1 MEDNKLASENAR
13 LLGAL
18 RKIKEHNEEIKKILD
33 EVSDLL
39 VTNEQ
44 TESAP
49 VTDEDVKQLLKQAG
63 YKGAR
68 TVKSTH
74 SFDLPEDPFELH
86 PTCHHNDSKLM
97 DLAQEFVSTKS
108 SFKPSLFYVWGHAY
122 EFDGDDNWERI
133 EELVSGGKIIRPA
146 YPSIMQKKELPESLD

>member
-44 TESAP
+44 TDSAP
-49 VTDEDVKQLLKQAG
+49 VTDEDVKQLLKK
-63 YKGAR
+63 YSR
-68 TVKSTH
+68 
-74 SFDLPEDPFELH
+74 LH
-86 PTCHHNDSKLM
+86 
-97 DLAQEFVSTKS
+97 
-108 SFKPSLFYVWGHAY
+108 
-122 EFDGDDNWERI
+122 
-133 EELVSGGKIIRPA
+133 
-146 YPSIMQKKELPESLD
+146 

>member
-18 RKIKEHNEEIKKILD
+18 RKIKEHNDAIKKILD

-49 VTDEDVKQLLKQAG
+49 VTDEDVKQLLKK
-63 YKGAR
+63 YSR
-68 TVKSTH
+68 
-74 SFDLPEDPFELH
+74 LH
-86 PTCHHNDSKLM
+86 
-97 DLAQEFVSTKS
+97 
-108 SFKPSLFYVWGHAY
+108 
-122 EFDGDDNWERI
+122 
-133 EELVSGGKIIRPA
+133 
-146 YPSIMQKKELPESLD
+146 

>member
-18 RKIKEHNEEIKKILD
+18 RRIKEHNEEIKKILD

-49 VTDEDVKQLLKQAG
+49 VTDEDVKQLLKK
-63 YKGAR
+63 YSR
-68 TVKSTH
+68 
-74 SFDLPEDPFELH
+74 LH
-86 PTCHHNDSKLM
+86 
-97 DLAQEFVSTKS
+97 
-108 SFKPSLFYVWGHAY
+108 
-122 EFDGDDNWERI
+122 
-133 EELVSGGKIIRPA
+133 
-146 YPSIMQKKELPESLD
+146 

>member
-18 RKIKEHNEEIKKILD
+18 RKIREHNEEIKKILD

-49 VTDEDVKQLLKQAG
+49 VTDEDVKQLLKK
-63 YKGAR
+63 YSR
-68 TVKSTH
+68 
-74 SFDLPEDPFELH
+74 LH
-86 PTCHHNDSKLM
+86 
-97 DLAQEFVSTKS
+97 
-108 SFKPSLFYVWGHAY
+108 
-122 EFDGDDNWERI
+122 
-133 EELVSGGKIIRPA
+133 
-146 YPSIMQKKELPESLD
+146 

>member
-18 RKIKEHNEEIKKILD
+18 RKIKEHNDEIKKILD

-49 VTDEDVKQLLKQAG
+49 VTDEDVKQLLKK
-63 YKGAR
+63 YSR
-68 TVKSTH
+68 
-74 SFDLPEDPFELH
+74 LH
-86 PTCHHNDSKLM
+86 
-97 DLAQEFVSTKS
+97 
-108 SFKPSLFYVWGHAY
+108 
-122 EFDGDDNWERI
+122 
-133 EELVSGGKIIRPA
+133 
-146 YPSIMQKKELPESLD
+146 

>member
-18 RKIKEHNEEIKKILD
+18 RKIKKHNEEIKKILD

-49 VTDEDVKQLLKQAG
+49 VTDEDVKQLLKK
-63 YKGAR
+63 YSR
-68 TVKSTH
+68 
-74 SFDLPEDPFELH
+74 LH
-86 PTCHHNDSKLM
+86 
-97 DLAQEFVSTKS
+97 
-108 SFKPSLFYVWGHAY
+108 
-122 EFDGDDNWERI
+122 
-133 EELVSGGKIIRPA
+133 
-146 YPSIMQKKELPESLD
+146 

>member
-1 MEDNKLASENAR
+1 MEDNILASENAR

-49 VTDEDVKQLLKQAG
+49 VTDEDVKQLLKKYSRLQ
-63 YKGAR
+63 
-68 TVKSTH
+68 
-74 SFDLPEDPFELH
+74 
-86 PTCHHNDSKLM
+86 
-97 DLAQEFVSTKS
+97 
-108 SFKPSLFYVWGHAY
+108 
-122 EFDGDDNWERI
+122 
-133 EELVSGGKIIRPA
+133 
-146 YPSIMQKKELPESLD
+146 